1 MLAHN
6 PYPIHQEVVAIPDFS
21 FRLVQCADSDWRDVG
36 AVAIPDFSS
45 RLVQLELRT
54 HEGGEDSKL
63 LVEDFTSYYVKY
75 IRGSGL

>member
-1 MLAHN
+1 MSKETL
-6 PYPIHQEVVAIPDFS
+6 F
-21 FRLVQCADSDWRDVG
+21 F
-36 AVAIPDFSS
+36 
-45 RLVQLELRT
+45 ELRA